1 MHTLVLGAT
10 TNPGRI
16 AFQAIH
22 RLVVKGYPVSA
33 LGIREGEV
41 AGIPIQQGTPD
52 LEDVHTITLY
62 LNPTRQ
68 EPYYDYILGLKPK
81 RIIFNPGTENINLMQ
96 LAEDA
101 GIETEIACTLVMLAT
116 DEYAKSQFN

>member
-22 RLVVKGYPVSA
+22 RLVNKDYPVSA
-33 LGIREGEV
+33 VGIREGEV
-41 AGIPIQQGTPD
+41 AGIPIQLGTPD

-62 LNPTRQ
+62 LNPQRQ
-68 EPYYDYILGLKPK
+68 QAYYDYILGLQPQ
-81 RIIFNPGTENINLMQ
+81 RIIFNPGTENIELMQ
-96 LAEDA
+96 LAEEA
-101 GIETEIACTLVMLAT
+101 GIATEMACTLVMLAT
-116 DEYAKSQFN
+116 EEYAK

>member
-10 TNPGRI
+10 TNPNRI

-22 RLVVKGYPVSA
+22 RLVSQGYPVSA
-33 LGIREGEV
+33 VGIREGEV

-52 LEDVHTITLY
+52 LQDVHTITLY
-62 LNPTRQ
+62 LNPKRQ
-68 EPYYDYILGLKPK
+68 EFYYDYVLGLKPK
-81 RIIFNPGTENINLMQ
+81 RIIFNPGTENVNLIQ

-101 GIETEIACTLVMLAT
+101 GIATEIACTLVMLVT
-116 DEYAKSQFN
+116 EEYAK

>member
-10 TNPGRI
+10 TNPARI

-33 LGIREGEV
+33 VGIREGEV
-41 AGIPIQQGTPD
+41 AGIPIQLGTPD
-52 LEDVHTITLY
+52 LEDIHTITLY

-81 RIIFNPGTENINLMQ
+81 RIIFNPGTENIKLMQ

-101 GIETEIACTLVMLAT
+101 GIEVEIACTLVMLVT
-116 DEYAKSQFN
+116 DEYAKS